1 VAEPGPWFRGCIN
14 ISFLTHLNIYP
25 WSSFQVYGMFMPKIA
40 VTREYKDRQTV
51 PELRKSSNCMSVERF
66 SKHILPK
73 IYILQHTDRRHAWCR
88 NIKGT

>member
-1 VAEPGPWFRGCIN
+1 VAESGPWFRGCIN

-51 PELRKSSNCMSVERF
+51 PELRKSSNCMSVEGLANIF
-66 SKHILPK
+66 FLKYTFYNIL
-73 IYILQHTDRRHAWCR
+73 IEDMHGAET
-88 NIKGT
+88 